1 MSKLKSVLK
10 SKKFWLIIIAVVFVI
25 LAIAIPIFKIYSDSD
40 SKSKNLIEKE
50 YVVSIINNSKWE
62 ANIYLK
68 ENYYEC
74 WRPFKRYVCS
84 DKTHEITSI
93 EFKDATLEELYSDID
108 FIGLSLEEAL
118 MLYFNIEAEDRL
130 TVDATIFSTYELDD
144 QAEENI
150 IKSINKNDVNI
161 EFIYQEL
168 NVIEETQANYY
179 TITFD
184 TDGGTPIDSV
194 VIKNKDTL
202 EKPNDPTKEGYTFLY
217 WELDGEEYDFTT
229 PITEELTLTAVWKEN
244 KTSSNNNSSNN
255 TSNNISNNSNNNTTS
270 SSKINLNNNISITE
284 YHVNDG
290 TMDCFYYM
298 FVTNLKEAF
307 PNADITKINNNPSE
321 VDFWYTSDR
330 QDYEVSLEEINEY
343 LQNGT
348 LKINTSSENNFKNI
362 LNKYKNGNYK
372 GITNVSYTEE
382 NHRFSFSYDY
392 ISFNGLN
399 VTSNGETANKEIQ
412 NALSSS
418 TKFNGPCGSASNY
431 ENKILTEELCNKYN
445 LDCDRW

>member
-10 SKKFWLIIIAVVFVI
+10 SKKFWLILSLVALVI
-25 LAIAIPIFKIYSDSD
+25 LVFAILIYNIYKDSNE
-40 SKSKNLIEKE
+40 KNFMEKE

-62 ANIYLK
+62 ANLYLK

-84 DKTHEITSI
+84 DKIHEITRI
-93 EFKDATLEELYSDID
+93 EFKDKDLEEIYKDID
-108 FIGLSLEEAL
+108 FKGLSLEEAL
-118 MLYFNIEAEDRL
+118 ILYFNIENEDRL
-130 TVDATIFSTYELDD
+130 TIDANIFSTYNLDKE
-144 QAEENI
+144 AEENI
-150 IKSINKNDVNI
+150 LKSINKEEVEI
-161 EFIYQEL
+161 EFFYQEL
-168 NVIEETQANYY
+168 SITAGENTNYY

-184 TDGGTPIDSV
+184 TDGGTSIDSIV
-194 VIKNKDTL
+194 VEDNGIL
-202 EKPNDPTKEGYTFLY
+202 EAPVAPTKEGYTFEY
-217 WELDGEEYDFTT
+217 WALDGEEFDFTS
-229 PITEELTLTAVWKEN
+229 PVTEEITLTAIWKEN

-255 TSNNISNNSNNNTTS
+255 TSNNSSNNSSNNTTS

-284 YHVNDG
+284 YHINDG

-298 FVTNLKEAF
+298 FVTNLKEVF
-307 PNADITKINNNPSE
+307 PNADITKISNNPSE
-321 VDFWYTSDR
+321 VSFWYNKDR
-330 QDYEVSLEEINEY
+330 QDYEVSTEEINEY
-343 LQNGT
+343 LNNGT
-348 LKINTSSENNFKNI
+348 LKINTSAENNFKNI

-372 GITNVSYTEE
+372 GIANVSYTED

-399 VTSNGETANKEIQ
+399 VSSNGEAANKEIQ

-431 ENKILTEELCNKYN
+431 ENKILTEELCSKYN

>member
-10 SKKFWLIIIAVVFVI
+10 SKKFWLILGIVVLVI
-25 LAIAIPIFKIYSDSD
+25 LALAIPIFKIYSDSGGR
-40 SKSKNLIEKE
+40 SKNLVEKE
-50 YVVSIINNSKWE
+50 HVVSIINNSKWE
-62 ANIYLK
+62 ANLYLK
-68 ENYYEC
+68 ESYYEC

-84 DKTHEITSI
+84 DKTHEITKI
-93 EFKDATLEELYSDID
+93 EFKDADVDELYSDID

-118 MLYFNIEAEDRL
+118 ILYFNIETEDRL
-130 TVDATIFSTYELDD
+130 GVDATIFSTYELDD
-144 QAEENI
+144 QVEENI
-150 IKSINKNDVNI
+150 IKSINKNGVNI

-168 NVIEETQANYY
+168 NIIEETQANYY

-194 VIKNKDTL
+194 VVKTNDIL
-202 EKPNDPTKEGYTFLY
+202 EAPVAPTKEGYTFEY
-217 WELDGEEYDFTT
+217 WALDDEEYDFTT
-229 PITEELTLTAVWKEN
+229 PITSDITLTAVWKEN
-244 KTSSNNNSSNN
+244 ETSPHNNSANNTSNNSSNN
-255 TSNNISNNSNNNTTS
+255 STNNTTS
-270 SSKINLNNNISITE
+270 SNKINLNNNIRITE
-284 YHVNDG
+284 YHVSEG

-298 FVTNLKEAF
+298 FVTNLKEVF

-343 LQNGT
+343 LTNGT
-348 LKINTSSENNFKNI
+348 LKINTSAENNFKNI

-372 GITNVSYTEE
+372 GITNVSYTED

-392 ISFNGLN
+392 ISFDGLDVN
-399 VTSNGETANKEIQ
+399 SDGEDANKEIQ
-412 NALSSS
+412 STLLSS
-418 TKFNGPCGSASNY
+418 TKFKGPCGSASSY
-431 ENKILTEELCNKYN
+431 EPKTLTEELCNKYN

>member
-10 SKKFWLIIIAVVFVI
+10 SKKFWLILGIVVLVI
-25 LAIAIPIFKIYSDSD
+25 LVFAIPTFNIY
-40 SKSKNLIEKE
+40 KESKNTKNNIENDYTFYIRNNGELEAEIYYSEE
-50 YVVSIINNSKWE
+50 YD
-62 ANIYLK
+62 
-68 ENYYEC
+68 EC
-74 WRPFKRYVCS
+74 WRPFERYICS
-84 DKTHEITSI
+84 DVNSFVKEVAF
-93 EFKDATLEELYSDID
+93 ENRELEEIYKDVD
-108 FIGLSLEEAL
+108 FKGLSLKAAL
-118 MLYFNIEAEDRL
+118 IRYFSIERNGND
-130 TVDATIFSTYELDD
+130 Y
-144 QAEENI
+144 ENI
-150 IKSINKNDVNI
+150 TINSSYKLDEEIKREIIEKVGIDI
-161 EFIYQEL
+161 EFFYSNTVL
-168 NVIEETQANYY
+168 TGEETNFY
-179 TITFD
+179 TVNFD
-184 TDGGTPIDSV
+184 TDGGSSIDSV
-194 VIKNKDTL
+194 VVKTNSTL
-202 EKPNDPTKEGYTFLY
+202 EEPDNPTKEGYTFEY

-229 PITEELTLTAVWKEN
+229 PITSDITLTAIWKEN

-255 TSNNISNNSNNNTTS
+255 TTNNSSNNSNNNTTS

-298 FVTNLKEAF
+298 FVTNLKEVF
-307 PNADITKINNNPSE
+307 PNADITKINNNPAE
-321 VDFWYTSDR
+321 VGFWYTSDR
-330 QDYEVSLEEINEY
+330 QDVEVSTEEINEY
-343 LQNGT
+343 LNNGT
-348 LKINTSSENNFKNI
+348 LKINTSAENNFKNI

-399 VTSNGETANKEIQ
+399 VSSNGEAANKEIQ